1 MDTKELRGKKKAELI
16 KLLKQ
21 TQEDVE
27 KSVTEVLQGK
37 SKDTSKTKKLR
48 REIARI
54 KTVLSEKEIL
64 AEKDSA
70 EEKKDAKENI

>member
-1 MDTKELRGKKKAELI
+1 MDAKELRGKTETELK

-21 TQEDVE
+21 TQESVE
-27 KSVTEVLQGK
+27 KSISEVLQGK
-37 SKDTSKTKKLR
+37 NKDTSKTKRLR

-64 AEKDSA
+64 ADVDSA
-70 EEKKDAKENI
+70 EEKKDAKKNT

>member
-1 MDTKELRGKKKAELI
+1 MDTKELRGKTKASLV

-27 KSVTEVLQGK
+27 KSVTEVFQGK

-64 AEKDSA
+64 AEKPSA
-70 EEKKDAKENI
+70 EEEKDAKENI